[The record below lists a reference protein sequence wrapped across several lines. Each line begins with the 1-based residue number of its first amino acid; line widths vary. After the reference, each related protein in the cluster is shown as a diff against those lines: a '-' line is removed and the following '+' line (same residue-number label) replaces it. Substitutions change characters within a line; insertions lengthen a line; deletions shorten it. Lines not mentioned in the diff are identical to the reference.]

1 MSALITSLILTTP
14 EISILITHSVPVI
27 LAVVIFAKSRPIL
40 HIQTEWKS
48 CTILHIQTEWK
59 SCMITTIMVIGN
71 VTLLEI

>member
-27 LAVVIFAKSRPIL
+27 LAVVIFAKSRPI
-40 HIQTEWKS
+40 IA
-48 CTILHIQTEWK
+48 ILHIQTEWK
-59 SCMITTIMVIGN
+59 SCMITAIMVIGN